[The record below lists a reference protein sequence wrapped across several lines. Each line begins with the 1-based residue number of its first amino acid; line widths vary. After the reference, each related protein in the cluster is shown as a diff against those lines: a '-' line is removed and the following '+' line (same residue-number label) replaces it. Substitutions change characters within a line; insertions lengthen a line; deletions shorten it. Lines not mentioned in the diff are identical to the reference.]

1 MGRLAA
7 GPSTWT
13 AFINQKQTTSAPFP
27 RAPSSV
33 ESATVSIHEND
44 STPPC
49 DCSQHNFNM
58 SEGVPKNMR
67 HPDGAYVR
75 SSSWQKVTLLWT
87 ERDANSHFCTCSKW
101 HPAVSDVIFRMS
113 KIERTWRYSIFVISI
128 ATVKTVVSAI
138 FYNRLREQS
147 QSMVASRHRRVV
159 TFDIVSVVSTQ
170 KTP

>member
-75 SSSWQKVTLLWT
+75 SSSWQKVTLLWP
-87 ERDANSHFCTCSKW
+87 ERHAPESLLHLLKMASSRVGCHF
-101 HPAVSDVIFRMS
+101 F
-113 KIERTWRYSIFVISI
+113 
-128 ATVKTVVSAI
+128 
-138 FYNRLREQS
+138 
-147 QSMVASRHRRVV
+147 
-159 TFDIVSVVSTQ
+159 FDGRIRFEPNFPMIYDSLG
-170 KTP
+170 